1 MRKNFILMLS
11 LIAIIAILSSCSNEK
26 NTEHLTTEEGI
37 QDVLFEDEMYG
48 QPWKRLFNFF

>member
-26 NTEHLTTEEGI
+26 NTEHSTTEEGI
-37 QDVLFEDEMYG
+37 QNVLFEEEMYG
-48 QPWKRLFNFF
+48 QQGKCLFNFF